1 MGTVRAVLFDKD
13 GTLIDFQN
21 TWAPTFHTLM
31 SELAAGD
38 RLTAERLASA
48 AGFDLA
54 SVRFAPDSVLVAG
67 SNDDIVDAF
76 AEILGLADPQAL
88 AEDINARIGAMSLP
102 HLAPFDDLVP
112 ALDRLAGHGLMLG
125 IATND
130 AEASALAQLD
140 ALGLTQRFAAVIG
153 FDSGHGAKPSPG
165 MVSGFC
171 AALGLAPQEVVMVG
185 DSLHDM
191 HAGQA
196 AGTRTLAVTTG
207 VVGADVLAPH
217 ADHVAASL
225 SEAIDGIETLRA
237 RT

>member
-191 HAGQA
+191 HAGQPA
-196 AGTRTLAVTTG
+196 APRPLAGPPG
-207 VVGADVLAPH
+207 VGGAVLRAPLPPP
-217 ADHVAASL
+217 APPPRPAPLDW
-225 SEAIDGIETLRA
+225 IETLLA

>member
-1 MGTVRAVLFDKD
+1 MAVLRAVLFDKD
-13 GTLIDFQN
+13 GTLIEIQN

-38 RLTAERLASA
+38 RLKAERLAAA
-48 AGFDLA
+48 AGFDLEA
-54 SVRFAPDSVLVAG
+54 VRFEADSVLIAG
-67 SNDDIVDAF
+67 SNDDIADAF
-76 AEILGLADPQAL
+76 AEILGLSDPKAL

-102 HLAPFDDLVP
+102 HLSPFDDLVP
-112 ALDRLAGHGLMLG
+112 ALDRLAGHGLALG

-130 AEASALAQLD
+130 AQASALAQLD

-171 AALGLAPQEVVMVG
+171 AALGLDPQEVVMVG

-207 VVGADVLAPH
+207 TVGVEVLAPH

-225 SEAIDGIETLRA
+225 SAAIDWIETLIVRD
-237 RT
+237 